1 MGLMKKLSLYIFL
14 VLMFSLFTSHSF
26 AKHKYEEYSFYAF
39 WKYEIKGSDN
49 YHQFKSDL
57 IQDKGVIKEIKN
69 GYSKYTAAKPDW
81 SKCSGDKTASFD
93 YIPLFCYGK
102 DGKLLSKNER
112 KIIDKDWKKNKT
124 GLVSYLLFE
133 DNKIKIDE
141 HDLPS
146 YIKNNR
152 GLLPSHSMGKSLVS
166 YVTGY
171 AICEG
176 YIDNINIKLDDWST
190 VKGTLYEGQK
200 LIDLLNMRAGDQKY
214 VGERINPR
222 IGSILKKNQSVNVNT
237 IPLEILLK
245 KYFQNTKKSKPVYN
259 YNALATN
266 TIMNYT
272 IFKVGDDY
280 QKLLNKVFKEDAKI
294 KNSVYF
300 SKTLRRSVS
309 DEEKGEYGRY
319 SFYADRYDYLRI
331 AKSMMD
337 HWNNDTC
344 VGKYLK
350 TIYEQRI
357 NKNKKSYDGDRSGQ
371 FDVAVYTKKYGG
383 QFHFD
388 IIGLSKRKILGMSGQ
403 GGQNIIIDFDRKR
416 IIVVNTIDMHYNWKK
431 IVHKKLKQK

>member
-1 MGLMKKLSLYIFL
+1 MKKIILILIFNFL
-14 VLMFSLFTSHSF
+14 IFSNSY
-26 AKHKYEEYSFYAF
+26 AKHQYEEYSFNAF
-39 WKYEIKGSDN
+39 WKYQIKGSDN
-49 YHQFKSDL
+49 YYKFNSDL
-57 IQDKGVIKEIKN
+57 IQDKDVIKELKN
-69 GYSKYTAAKPDW
+69 NK
-81 SKCSGDKTASFD
+81 KTH
-93 YIPLFCYGK
+93 
-102 DGKLLSKNER
+102 
-112 KIIDKDWKKNKT
+112 
-124 GLVSYLLFE
+124 LVSYLLFE
-133 DNKIKIDE
+133 DKKIKIDE

-146 YIKNNR
+146 DIKRNK

-176 YIDNINIKLDDWST
+176 YIDNINVKLDDWST

-200 LIDLLNMRAGDQKY
+200 LIDLLNMRAGDQKII
-214 VGERINPR
+214 GERNFNSDNGIQDKSGKRSLN
-222 IGSILKKNQSVNVNT
+222 VNVYPIKFIMET
-237 IPLEILLK
+237 ELL
-245 KYFQNTKKSKPVYN
+245 QNTKKSKPVYN

-266 TIMNYT
+266 IIMNYT

-300 SKTLRRSVS
+300 SKTLRRWSVS

-371 FDVAVYTKKYGG
+371 FDVAMYTKKYGG
-383 QFHFD
+383 QFHFN
-388 IIGLSKRKILGMSGQ
+388 IIGLSKRKILGMSGF
-403 GGQNIIIDFDRKR
+403 GGQNIIIDFEKER
-416 IIVVNTIDMHYNWKK
+416 IIVVNSRDRHYNWKK
-431 IVHKKLKQK
+431 IVLKKLKKK

>member
-1 MGLMKKLSLYIFL
+1 MKKYFFLTVLSIFL
-14 VLMFSLFTSHSF
+14 ISPAYADHQS
-26 AKHKYEEYSFYAF
+26 EEYSFNAF
-39 WKYEIKGSDN
+39 WKYETKGSDN
-49 YHQFKSDL
+49 YYKFNSDL
-57 IQDKGVIKEIKN
+57 IKDKDVIKELRNK
-69 GYSKYTAAKPDW
+69 K
-81 SKCSGDKTASFD
+81 KTH
-93 YIPLFCYGK
+93 
-102 DGKLLSKNER
+102 
-112 KIIDKDWKKNKT
+112 
-124 GLVSYLLFE
+124 LVSYLLFE

-146 YIKNNR
+146 DIKRNK

-176 YIDNINIKLDDWST
+176 YIDNINVKLDDWST

-200 LIDLLNMRAGDQKY
+200 LINLLNMRAGDQKII
-214 VGERINPR
+214 GERKFN
-222 IGSILKKNQSVNVNT
+222 SDNKLKDSRFNVNVYPIKHVMNT
-237 IPLEILLK
+237 DIL
-245 KYFQNTKKSKPVYN
+245 QNTKKSKPVYN

-280 QKLLNKVFKEDAKI
+280 QQLLNKVFKEDAKV
-294 KNSVYF
+294 KNSVFF
-300 SKTLRRSVS
+300 SKTLRKRSFS

-331 AKSMMD
+331 AKSIMD

-344 VGKYLK
+344 VGRYLK

-357 NKNKKSYDGDRSGQ
+357 NKNKRSYDGDRHGQ
-371 FDVAVYTKKYGG
+371 FSVSQYTKKYGG

-388 IIGLSKRKILGMSGQ
+388 IIGLSKKKILGMDGF
-403 GGQNIIIDFDRKR
+403 GGQNIVIDFEKER
-416 IIVVNTIDMHYNWKK
+416 IIVVNSRDRHYNWKK
-431 IVHKKLKQK
+431 IVLKKLKQK

>member
-1 MGLMKKLSLYIFL
+1 MRILLIILFSFL
-14 VLMFSLFTSHSF
+14 ISPTSF
-26 AKHKYEEYSFYAF
+26 AKHQYEKYSFSAF
-39 WKYEIKGSDN
+39 WNYIVTGSDN
-49 YHQFKSDL
+49 YYQFQSDL
-57 IQDKGVIKEIKN
+57 IQDKDVIKE
-69 GYSKYTAAKPDW
+69 
-81 SKCSGDKTASFD
+81 
-93 YIPLFCYGK
+93 L
-102 DGKLLSKNER
+102 
-112 KIIDKDWKKNKT
+112 KNKKKT
-124 GLVSYLLFE
+124 RLVSYLLFE
-133 DNKIKIDE
+133 DDKIKIDE
-141 HDLPS
+141 QDLPR
-146 YIKNNR
+146 IVQIHN

-176 YIDNINIKLDDWST
+176 YIDNLDVKLDDWST

-200 LIDLLNMRAGDQKY
+200 LIDLLNMRAGDQKII
-214 VGERINPR
+214 GE
-222 IGSILKKNQSVNVNT
+222 KKFNTDNWIKDNRDLNVNVYP
-237 IPLEILLK
+237 IKEIMKLDIL
-245 KYFQNTKKSKPVYN
+245 QTTKKSKPVYN

-266 TIMNYT
+266 IIMNYT

-294 KNSVYF
+294 KNSVF
-300 SKTLRRSVS
+300 FHKTIRSRFKNQV
-309 DEEKGEYGRY
+309 KGEYGRY

-371 FDVAVYTKKYGG
+371 FDAAVYTKKYGG

-388 IIGLSKRKILGMSGQ
+388 IIGLSKRKILGMSGF
-403 GGQNIIIDFDRKR
+403 GGQNIIIDFEKER
-416 IIVVNTIDMHYNWKK
+416 IIVVNSRDRHYNWKK
-431 IVHKKLKQK
+431 IVLKKLKQK

>member
-1 MGLMKKLSLYIFL
+1 MKKIIFIFL
-14 VLMFSLFTSHSF
+14 FNLLIFTNSY
-26 AKHKYEEYSFYAF
+26 AKHQYEEYSFDAF
-39 WKYEIKGSDN
+39 WKYEIKGSNDYYKFN
-49 YHQFKSDL
+49 LDL
-57 IQDKGVIKEIKN
+57 IE
-69 GYSKYTAAKPDW
+69 
-81 SKCSGDKTASFD
+81 
-93 YIPLFCYGK
+93 
-102 DGKLLSKNER
+102 
-112 KIIDKDWKKNKT
+112 DKDVKKELRNKKKT
-124 GLVSYLLFE
+124 RLVSYLLFE

-141 HDLPS
+141 HDLPF
-146 YIKNNR
+146 YIKSNK

-171 AICEG
+171 AICGG
-176 YIDNINIKLDDWST
+176 YIDNINVKLDDWST

-200 LIDLLNMRAGDQKY
+200 LIDILNMQAGDQKFI
-214 VGERINPR
+214 GEKNYNSDNRIKDQR
-222 IGSILKKNQSVNVNT
+222 FLNVNT
-237 IPLEILLK
+237 YPIKEIMELDIL
-245 KYFQNTKKSKPVYN
+245 QTSKKSSKIYN

-300 SKTLRRSVS
+300 SKTIRRSFS

-331 AKSMMD
+331 AKSIMD

-357 NKNKKSYDGDRSGQ
+357 NKSKKSYDGDRSGQ
-371 FDVAVYTKKYGG
+371 FDVAMYTKKYGG

-388 IIGLSKRKILGMSGQ
+388 IIGLSKRKILGMSGF
-403 GGQNIIIDFDRKR
+403 GGQNIIIDFERER
-416 IIVVNTIDMHYNWKK
+416 IIVVNSRDRHYNWKK
-431 IVHKKLKQK
+431 IVLKKLKKK

>member
-1 MGLMKKLSLYIFL
+1 MKKLSLYIFL

-26 AKHKYEEYSFYAF
+26 AKHKYEEYSFSAF
-39 WKYEIKGSDN
+39 WKYETKGSDN
-49 YHQFKSDL
+49 YYKFNSDL
-57 IQDKGVIKEIKN
+57 IKDKDVIKE
-69 GYSKYTAAKPDW
+69 
-81 SKCSGDKTASFD
+81 
-93 YIPLFCYGK
+93 L
-102 DGKLLSKNER
+102 
-112 KIIDKDWKKNKT
+112 KNKKKT
-124 GLVSYLLFE
+124 HLVSYLLFE

-146 YIKNNR
+146 DIKRNK

-176 YIDNINIKLDDWST
+176 YIDNINVKLDDWST

-200 LIDLLNMRAGDQKY
+200 LIDLLNMRAGDQKII
-214 VGERINPR
+214 GERNFNSDNGIQDKSGKRSMN
-222 IGSILKKNQSVNVNT
+222 VNVYP
-237 IPLEILLK
+237 IKIIMESKLL
-245 KYFQNTKKSKPVYN
+245 QNTKKSKPVYN

-300 SKTLRRSVS
+300 SKTLRRWSVS

-371 FDVAVYTKKYGG
+371 FDVAVYSKKYGG

-388 IIGLSKRKILGMSGQ
+388 IIGLSKRKILGMSGF
-403 GGQNIIIDFDRKR
+403 GGQNIVIDFEKKR
-416 IIVVNTIDMHYNWKK
+416 IIVVNSRDRHYNWKK
-431 IVHKKLKQK
+431 IVLKKLRQK

>member
-1 MGLMKKLSLYIFL
+1 MKKIVLVCLFNIIIF
-14 VLMFSLFTSHSF
+14 SNSY
-26 AKHKYEEYSFYAF
+26 AKHQYEEYSFYAF
-39 WKYEIKGSDN
+39 WKYEIKGSDKYYKFN
-49 YHQFKSDL
+49 SDL
-57 IQDKGVIKEIKN
+57 IQDKNVIKEIKN
-69 GYSKYTAAKPDW
+69 
-81 SKCSGDKTASFD
+81 
-93 YIPLFCYGK
+93 
-102 DGKLLSKNER
+102 N
-112 KIIDKDWKKNKT
+112 NKT
-124 GLVSYLLFE
+124 HLVSYLLFE
-133 DNKIKIDE
+133 DDKIKIDE

-146 YIKNNR
+146 DIKSNK

-176 YIDNINIKLDDWST
+176 YIDNINVKLDDWST
-190 VKGTLYEGQK
+190 IKGTLYEGQK
-200 LIDLLNMRAGDQKY
+200 LIDLLNMRAGDQKII
-214 VGERINPR
+214 GE
-222 IGSILKKNQSVNVNT
+222 KKFNSDNKIKDQKVFNVNVYPIKHVMET
-237 IPLEILLK
+237 KIL
-245 KYFQNTKKSKPVYN
+245 QDTKKSKPIYN

-272 IFKVGDDY
+272 IFKTGDDW

-300 SKTLRRSVS
+300 SKTLRRTYS

-331 AKSMMD
+331 AKSIMD

-357 NKNKKSYDGDRSGQ
+357 NKNKRSYDGDRHGQ
-371 FDVAVYTKKYGG
+371 FSVSQYTKKYGG

-388 IIGLSKRKILGMSGQ
+388 IIGLSKRKIMGLDGF
-403 GGQNIIIDFDRKR
+403 GGQNIIIDFEKKR
-416 IIVVNTIDMHYNWKK
+416 IIVVNSRDRHYNWKK
-431 IVHKKLKQK
+431 IVLKKLKQK